1 MNITEVAGMNIFQ
14 NATMDY
20 SLNATN
26 ITKIASETY
35 SYEANDIHKN
45 AMENIDIV
53 AGKDYTQNSEETI
66 HNLSGE
72 KGHNA

>member
-1 MNITEVAGMNIFQ
+1 
-14 NATMDY
+14 
-20 SLNATN
+20 
-26 ITKIASETY
+26 
-35 SYEANDIHKN
+35 
-45 AMENIDIV
+45 MENIDIV